1 MNTVKPIVIAIDF
14 DGTCVSHEFPLVGN
28 DIGAVP
34 VLRRLV
40 EAGHKLILFTMRSNK
55 SLVEKGSYNVSD
67 AADYLEHAVSWFI
80 QNDIPLFGVNSN
92 PHQKSWTE
100 SPKAFA
106 NLYIDDAA
114 LGCPLVTDVSIS
126 MNPFVSWGAIEVI
139 LENRGIL
146 QKNDLNVVP
155 GIESDDDDL
164 PELITKVHESIEGRY
179 DLTASDEYDIH
190 HFLCKLQ

>member
-1 MNTVKPIVIAIDF
+1 MNTIKPITIAVDF
-14 DGTCVSHEFPLVGN
+14 DGTCVSHEFPVVGN

-34 VLRRLV
+34 VLKRLI

-55 SLVEKGSYNVSD
+55 SSVQKGTYNVSD

-92 PHQKSWTE
+92 PHQKSWTD

-106 NLYIDDAA
+106 NIYIDDAF
-114 LGCPLVTDVSIS
+114 LECSLKWDPNIS
-126 MNPFVSWGAIEVI
+126 ERPFVNWGKVETK
-139 LENRGIL
+139 LEL
-146 QKNDLNVVP
+146 QGLLPLNMNKL
-155 GIESDDDDL
+155 SMDDADL
-164 PELITKVHESIEGRY
+164 PELIAKVHESIEGRY